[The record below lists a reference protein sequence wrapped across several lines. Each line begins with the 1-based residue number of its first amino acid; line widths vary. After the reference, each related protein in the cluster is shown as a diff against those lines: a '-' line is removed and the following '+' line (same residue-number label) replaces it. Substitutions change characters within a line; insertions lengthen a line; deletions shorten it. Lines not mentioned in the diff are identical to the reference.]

1 MATGE
6 VSVSVES
13 IIEQQIQEVSFDGQ
27 ELCLPPLSMS
37 ENLTKLAHKIDFY
50 RDESEEKGKPTSEGE
65 KETDEKVLAPFQP
78 SLWPWDSVR
87 NKLKIALTEISVLND
102 VVNIAKERRYMILDH
117 VVGESNESR
126 VAVQLL
132 AKKRSLVSA
141 AAVLVEGTERLKK
154 SQQETSAR
162 TQSDFHI
169 ELLKLRHNW
178 RLKKVGNTILGDFS
192 YKSVGSRYWQSGT
205 FEVVK
210 STKEMD
216 NIDSISG
223 TPKSCLEV
231 IIPSELEGV
240 AYVKIEVK
248 TFPELSDLTSVALKM
263 PSGLCPV
270 PSDTY
275 WHQKLEVAQNVLFC
289 KELFSQLARE
299 AVQLKSQVPHMVVG
313 NQIITNIFPGVQLS
327 IVLCHYNDKD
337 KRVTSLKVDH
347 NHVLE
352 HSLHQLLREAHYKTI
367 NHSPPHPVTVTLGLS
382 KRRRLAGPHGYSRQD
397 LTEMTEN
404 ETLLEQIIQ
413 QTKHAVLR
421 KRVMET
427 VDRMAIH
434 VPDPQISTHWSCL
447 NSSLESSVKIN
458 ITSLG
463 YEINRTSLVL
473 EIGTDTIKAISRD
486 GRVSILSFE
495 PKELED
501 LLMWQ
506 IAFHHLAIIVFLS
519 KLMGWQILSS
529 SNCVGVGQM
538 EPLGTASSITLGSPK
553 GDKLVCIRSGA
564 ATGQHVYIQ
573 SLPHSYDSSVVTDP
587 KWKNLEGS
595 FQEVNLDKL
604 VGRSFIIK
612 IEFLMATLMS

>member
-210 STKEMD
+210 STKETD

-367 NHSPPHPVTVTLGLS
+367 NHPPPHPVTVTLGLS
-382 KRRRLAGPHGYSRQD
+382 KRRRFAGPHGYSRQD